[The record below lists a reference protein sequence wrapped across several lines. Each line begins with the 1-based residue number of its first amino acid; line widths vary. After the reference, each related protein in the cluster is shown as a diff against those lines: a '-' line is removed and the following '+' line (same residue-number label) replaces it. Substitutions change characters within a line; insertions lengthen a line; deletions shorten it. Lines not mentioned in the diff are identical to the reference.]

1 MEDLDMAVL
10 VLGTPKGGA
19 GKSTSSVLIGTT
31 LAHRGA
37 KVTIIDTDKNADLL
51 GWYGKG
57 QKTINV
63 VGNVSEEAFIS
74 VLDKEASSNDLVIID
89 LAGAATTIMSRSIL
103 RADLVLI
110 PMQPGALDA
119 KHAARMVGLI
129 QQEEQVIR
137 RQIPFRIVMTRTSDS
152 VPTKATRRMVQQMQA
167 NGLPFLATQVN
178 QREPFR
184 SLFELN
190 CSLYDLDPK
199 QFGTLPQAIDNA
211 ERLTDE
217 VVETLKALA
226 QKRTAA

>member
-1 MEDLDMAVL
+1 MAVL

-19 GKSTSSVLIGTT
+19 GKSTTSILIGTV

-51 GWYGKG
+51 GWYGQGK
-57 QKTINV
+57 KPITV
-63 VGNVSEEAFIS
+63 TGNVREEDFIP
-74 VLDKEASSNDLVIID
+74 VLDRAAENNDLVIID

-110 PMQPGALDA
+110 PMQAGALDA
-119 KHAARMVGLI
+119 KHAARMVTLI

-137 RQIPFRIVMTRTSDS
+137 QQIPFRIVMTRTSDT
-152 VPTKATRRMVQQMQA
+152 VPTKATRKMVLQMQA
-167 NGLPFLATQVN
+167 KGLPFLATQVN

-190 CSLYDLDPK
+190 CTLYDLDAK
-199 QFGTLPQAIDNA
+199 QFATLPQAIENA
-211 ERLTDE
+211 ERLADE
-217 VVETLKALA
+217 VTGVLKSIA
-226 QKRTAA
+226 QTRTAA

>member
-1 MEDLDMAVL
+1 MAVL
-10 VLGTPKGGA
+10 IVGTPKGGA
-19 GKSTSSVLIGTT
+19 GKSTTAVLIGTT

-37 KVTIIDTDKNADLL
+37 KVLIIDTDKNGDLL
-51 GWYGKG
+51 GWYR
-57 QKTINV
+57 Q
-63 VGNVSEEAFIS
+63 GNKQLTVSGDIREEEFIPL
-74 VLDKEASSNDLVIID
+74 LDRAAIENDLVIVD

-119 KHAARMVGLI
+119 KHAARMIGLI

-137 RQIPFRIVMTRTSDS
+137 SRIPFRVVMTRTSES
-152 VPTKATRRMVQQMQA
+152 VPTRATRRMVQQMQT
-167 NGLPFLATQVN
+167 NGINFLSTQIN

-199 QFGTLPQAIDNA
+199 QFGTLPQAITNA

-217 VVETLKALA
+217 VTELLREITQARSA
-226 QKRTAA
+226 R

>member
-1 MEDLDMAVL
+1 MAVL

-19 GKSTSSVLIGTT
+19 GKSTTSVLIGTT

-37 KVTIIDTDKNADLL
+37 KVTIIDTDKNADLI
-51 GWYGKG
+51 GWYGQGK
-57 QKTINV
+57 KKITV
-63 VGNVSEEAFIS
+63 SGNVTEEGFIPL
-74 VLDKEASSNDLVIID
+74 LDKAANANDLVIID
-89 LAGAATTIMSRSIL
+89 LAGAATTVMSRSIL

-137 RQIPFRIVMTRTSDS
+137 RSIPFRIVMTRTSEG
-152 VPTKATRRMVQQMQA
+152 VPTRATKKLVQQMKA
-167 NGLPFLATQVN
+167 NGLPFLTTQVN

-199 QFGTLPQAIDNA
+199 QFSTLPQAIGNS

-217 VVETLKALA
+217 VVEVLKSLV
-226 QKRTAA
+226 QKGKSAA

>member
-1 MEDLDMAVL
+1 MAVL
-10 VLGTPKGGA
+10 VIGTPKGGA

-31 LAHRGA
+31 LARKGA
-37 KVTIIDTDKNADLL
+37 RVKIIDTDKNADLL
-51 GWYGKG
+51 GWYGQGKSHISV
-57 QKTINV
+57 T
-63 VGNVSEEAFIS
+63 GNVRDEDFIPL
-74 VLDKEASSNDLVIID
+74 LDKAAHEHDLVIVD
-89 LAGAATTIMSRSIL
+89 LAGAATTVMSRAIL

-137 RQIPFRIVMTRTSDS
+137 SHIPFRIMLTRTNEG
-152 VPTKATRRMVQQMQA
+152 VPTRATKKIMEQMQA
-167 NGLPFLATQVN
+167 KGLPFLQTQVA

-199 QFGTLPQAIDNA
+199 QFATLPQAIKNA
-211 ERLTDE
+211 EQLTDE
-217 VVETLKALA
+217 VTEILKGIV
-226 QKRTAA
+226 QQRAA

>member
-1 MEDLDMAVL
+1 MAR
-10 VLGTPKGGA
+10 K
-19 GKSTSSVLIGTT
+19 
-31 LAHRGA
+31 GA

-51 GWYGKG
+51 GWFGQGK
-57 QKTINV
+57 KHLTV
-63 VGNVSEEAFIS
+63 TGNVRDEDFIPN
-74 VLDKEASSNDLVIID
+74 LDKAAQENDLVIVD
-89 LAGAATTIMSRSIL
+89 LAGAATTVMSRAIL

-137 RQIPFRIVMTRTSDS
+137 RSIPFRIVLTRTSEG
-152 VPTKATRRMVQQMQA
+152 VPTRATKKLIQQMTEK
-167 NGLPFLATQVN
+167 GLPFLKTQVN

-199 QFGTLPQAIDNA
+199 QFGTLSQAIDNA
-211 ERLTDE
+211 ERLTAE
-217 VVETLKALA
+217 VTEILKGIV
-226 QKRTAA
+226 QQRAA